1 MPDAGFHTELWFS
14 EEGRGLY
21 FYYIIYILEMNSVI
35 YYIVNTIFKALEPSA
50 VSTPQSVARVR
61 HLK

>member
-21 FYYIIYILEMNSVI
+21 FYYLICILIINSVI
-35 YYIVNTIFKALEPSA
+35 YYIVNNIFKALEPSA
-50 VSTPQSVARVR
+50 VSTPQSIRKQA
-61 HLK
+61 LWL